1 MNIIILI
8 NALLTGIVIS
18 CCMITYRSNKNK
30 KDKTENGITLHL
42 DTDWIYFLARTLD
55 NHIEYLG
62 KVIECKEGVSKK
74 GRRTAK
80 NVLQDALDTRK
91 LLNNSIKGE
100 NNKVE
105 LTLSDAEAVTFIFVI
120 MTICAFQEKDLRKAA
135 NKEK

>member
-18 CCMITYRSNKNK
+18 CCLITYRSF
-30 KDKTENGITLHL
+30 KTKRDETKEGITLHL
-42 DTDWIYFLARTLD
+42 DTDWIYFLAKILD

-62 KVIECKEGVSKK
+62 KVVKCKEGVSRK
-74 GRRTAK
+74 GRGTAK
-80 NVLQDALDTRK
+80 NSLQKALDTRK
-91 LLNNSIKGE
+91 VLNKSIKGE
-100 NNKVE
+100 NKKVE
-105 LTLSDAEAVTFIFVI
+105 LTLSENEAVTFIFVI